1 MTFDE
6 FINALKDLGF
16 ELPSKIQGTW
26 YIDSTQLKYIKGAKS
41 GCDVFGFFGAPDG
54 GYFQILLPKLNL
66 DVSDITFLS
75 MRKHDLWTDCYTNSY
90 SHWDAIPLAELNV
103 DRLKSL
109 LTEQENKY
117 KILNSLHK
125 ETELGEILKTIKNLR
140 FEMNKT
146 KKQITSLNYKIMNW
160 YNKRISIEN
169 D

>member
-6 FINALKDLGF
+6 FTNALRDLGF
-16 ELPSKIQGTW
+16 KLPTKLRGTW

-41 GCDVFGFFGAPDG
+41 GCCVFGFFGEPDC
-54 GYFQILLPKLNL
+54 GYFQILLPKLNI
-66 DVSDITFLS
+66 DVTDISFLS
-75 MRKHDLWTDCYTNSY
+75 IRKHDLWTDCYTNTYSY
-90 SHWDAIPLAELNV
+90 WDTILLK
-103 DRLKSL
+103 DLTIDSLKSL
-109 LTEQENKY
+109 LNEQENKY

-125 ETELGEILKTIKNLR
+125 ETEIGEILKTIKNLR
-140 FEMNKT
+140 SEMNKT

>member
-6 FINALKDLGF
+6 FTNTLRYLGF
-16 ELPSKIQGTW
+16 KLPSNLQGTW
-26 YIDSTQLKYIKGAKS
+26 YIDSTQLKYINGAKS
-41 GCDVFGFFGAPDG
+41 SCDVFGFFWSADG
-54 GYFQILLPKLNL
+54 GCFHILLPKLNL
-66 DVSDITFLS
+66 DVTDISFLS
-75 MRKHDLWTDCYTNSY
+75 LRKHDLWTDCYTNTYSY
-90 SHWDAIPLAELNV
+90 WDTIPLKDLTV

-109 LTEQENKY
+109 LNEQENKY

-140 FEMNKT
+140 SEMNKT

>member
-1 MTFDE
+1 MYLAF
-6 FINALKDLGF
+6 FWAPG
-16 ELPSKIQGTW
+16 G
-26 YIDSTQLKYIKGAKS
+26 
-41 GCDVFGFFGAPDG
+41 GC
-54 GYFQILLPKLNL
+54 FQILLPKLNL

-90 SHWDAIPLAELNV
+90 SYWNTIPLAELNV

-109 LTEQENKY
+109 LNEQENKY

-125 ETELGEILKTIKNLR
+125 ETELGEILKTIKKLR
-140 FEMNKT
+140 SEMNKT

-160 YNKRISIEN
+160 YNRRISIEN